1 MKNTRKWL
9 AILLTIAMVL
19 AMAMLATG
27 CGDSASS
34 SDDDDDDDDK
44 TSKTSISS
52 TTTTEDEGNGG
63 KTTTTQGTQNTNAV
77 KAYVEENEDDVIE
90 LVANGAPDSVEVQV
104 SVQGNTILTKFI
116 SDEFDDLS
124 EEELDVMDETVAYG
138 WAEVFVELSDEVAA
152 LTALELEFYN
162 LDGDY
167 LFGGTVDEDIVR
179 EVMEETDT
187 DEDVSNE
194 DVSADSEEE
203 MILGTWEVTYDLGE
217 VDEAAAGMTLTY
229 TMTFRTGG
237 TVEISMET
245 DGETDSDEGEYYFE
259 DGMLYLDGDMMEY
272 ELTEDTLI
280 LDVSEDEYMDDM
292 TAFLFPMELTRV

>member
-27 CGDSASS
+27 CGDSASG

-52 TTTTEDEGNGG
+52 TTTTEDEGDGT
-63 KTTTTQGTQNTNAV
+63 TTTTQGTQNTNAV
-77 KAYVEENEDDVIE
+77 KAYVEENEDYVIE

-116 SDEFDDLS
+116 SDEFDELS
-124 EEELDVMDETVAYG
+124 EEELDAMDEVVAIG
-138 WAEVFVELSDEVAA
+138 WAEVFWELRDEVSA
-152 LTALELEFYN
+152 LDALELKFYD
-162 LDGDY
+162 LDGEY
-167 LFGGTVDEDIVR
+167 LFGGTVDEDTPR
-179 EVMEETDT
+179 E
-187 DEDVSNE
+187 DEGNDDPEQDVNTGS
-194 DVSADSEEE
+194 DEE